1 MLIPKE
7 TKNILSLKER
17 KLVVVQ
23 MLQTLGKRTFSRH
36 DFIVLLL
43 NQQCGFSNDNREK
56 IEISCLSKA
65 VIRGRITH

>member
-1 MLIPKE
+1 MLILKE
-7 TKNILSLKER
+7 TKHILSLKER
-17 KLVVVQ
+17 KLVVLQ
-23 MLQTLGKRTFSRH
+23 MLQTLEKRTFSRH

-43 NQQCGFSNDNREK
+43 NQQYGFSNDNREK

>member
-65 VIRGRITH
+65 AIRGRITH

>member
-1 MLIPKE
+1 MLILKE

-23 MLQTLGKRTFSRH
+23 MLQTLEKRTFSRH

-43 NQQCGFSNDNREK
+43 NQQCGFPNDNREK